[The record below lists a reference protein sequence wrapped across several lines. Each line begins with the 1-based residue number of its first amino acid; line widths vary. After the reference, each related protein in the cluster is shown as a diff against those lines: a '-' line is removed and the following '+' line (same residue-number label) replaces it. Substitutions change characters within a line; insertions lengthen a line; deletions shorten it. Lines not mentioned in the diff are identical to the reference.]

1 MKVSF
6 LFAKFLIK
14 KIDLQE
20 KNAVDREHFQHYT
33 LKMNENVSLYCSDR
47 KFGKHRVKLRMH
59 YSSISTINIHK
70 NKEIANTSFP
80 SLYSCLLAV
89 ISLNPAYILT
99 SLTQHS
105 DSDIPAASVPNCTI
119 NLR

>member
-1 MKVSF
+1 MKMKVSF

-59 YSSISTINIHK
+59 KTII
-70 NKEIANTSFP
+70 
-80 SLYSCLLAV
+80 
-89 ISLNPAYILT
+89 PAYPL
-99 SLTQHS
+99 
-105 DSDIPAASVPNCTI
+105 
-119 NLR
+119 